1 MYTSGNMKTRR
12 ERDGFTLIELLVV
25 IAIIGVLVALL
36 LPAVQNAREAARRI
50 QCINN
55 LKQIGLALHNYH
67 ALHDTFTIGYVA
79 WTNSNTN
86 VTSPGWGWASALL
99 PELEQQAIYAATNFF
114 LPIEDPSNLTT
125 RTTTVSALVCPSD
138 QFTGLFTMNNA
149 QEQPIA
155 DAQTNSYA
163 GNYGRDMKIATYP
176 DTGNGMLMRNQAYGI
191 RDITDGSSETFIV
204 GERGAILTRTPWAGN
219 INNGVIV
226 ITPGSPSQSTRTKT
240 APVETLARADT
251 NGGTSTDLF
260 FDPDDFYSPHPA
272 GIHFLRCD
280 GSVLFIKSSINA
292 AVYGGLCSRNLGEIV
307 SSDSF

>member
-1 MYTSGNMKTRR
+1 VLNHKVQY
-12 ERDGFTLIELLVV
+12 ERDPATGFTLIELLVV
-25 IAIIGVLVALL
+25 IAIVAVLIALL
-36 LPAVQNAREAARRI
+36 LPAVQAAREGARRAAC
-50 QCINN
+50 QNN
-55 LKQIGLALHNYH
+55 LRQIGLALHNYH
-67 ALHDTFTIGYVA
+67 STNNTFTIGYVA

-99 PELEQQAIYAATNFF
+99 PELEQQPLYSATNFA

-125 RTTTVSALVCPSD
+125 RTTSLSVFVCPSD
-138 QFTGLFTMNNA
+138 RFTSLFTVNNA
-149 QEQPIA
+149 QDQPIA
-155 DAQTNSYA
+155 EAETNSYA

-176 DTGNGMLMRNQAYGI
+176 DTGNGMLMRNHAYGI

-204 GERGAILTRTPWAGN
+204 GERGAILTRTPWAGD

-226 ITPGSPSQSTRTKT
+226 VTPGSPSQSTRTKT

-251 NGGTSTDLF
+251 NGGKSTDLF
-260 FDPDDFYSPHPA
+260 FDPDDFYSPHLS

-280 GSVLFIKSSINA
+280 GSVLFIKSSISA
-292 AVYGGLCSRNLGEIV
+292 SVYGSLCSRNLGEIV

>member
-1 MYTSGNMKTRR
+1 M
-12 ERDGFTLIELLVV
+12 
-25 IAIIGVLVALL
+25 
-36 LPAVQNAREAARRI
+36 
-50 QCINN
+50 
-55 LKQIGLALHNYH
+55 
-67 ALHDTFTIGYVA
+67 
-79 WTNSNTN
+79 
-86 VTSPGWGWASALL
+86 
-99 PELEQQAIYAATNFF
+99 LE
-114 LPIEDPSNLTT
+114 
-125 RTTTVSALVCPSD
+125 
-138 QFTGLFTMNNA
+138 
-149 QEQPIA
+149 EQPIA
-155 DAQTNSYA
+155 DAETNSYA

-204 GERGAILTRTPWAGN
+204 GERRYPDKDALGGRYQQRGYRDHAGVAQSEHADQDRT
-219 INNGVIV
+219 
-226 ITPGSPSQSTRTKT
+226 
-240 APVETLARADT
+240 VETLARADT

>member
-1 MYTSGNMKTRR
+1 M
-12 ERDGFTLIELLVV
+12 
-25 IAIIGVLVALL
+25 IA
-36 LPAVQNAREAARRI
+36 EA
-50 QCINN
+50 
-55 LKQIGLALHNYH
+55 
-67 ALHDTFTIGYVA
+67 
-79 WTNSNTN
+79 
-86 VTSPGWGWASALL
+86 
-99 PELEQQAIYAATNFF
+99 E
-114 LPIEDPSNLTT
+114 
-125 RTTTVSALVCPSD
+125 
-138 QFTGLFTMNNA
+138 
-149 QEQPIA
+149 
-155 DAQTNSYA
+155 TNSYA

-204 GERGAILTRTPWAGN
+204 GERGAILPRTPWAGD

-280 GSVLFIKSSINA
+280 GSVMFIKSGISA
-292 AVYGGLCSRNLGEIV
+292 SVYGALFSRNLGEIV